1 MMAAARPLRLI
12 DRMPA
17 VRGRLRADVPLARY
31 TWFRV
36 GGPAEV
42 LFEPADVDDLASFLA
57 GCPAD
62 APIALLGIG
71 SNLLIRDGGV
81 PGIVIRLGRTFAR
94 TSIDG
99 TTLRAGAGATC
110 PNVAKAARDA
120 GLAGLEFL
128 TGVPGSIGGAVRM
141 NAGAYG
147 GEIAAAFVAGM
158 ALDGRGV
165 RHMLDAGTIAF
176 AYRHSSLAEEWVV
189 VEAHLS
195 GQPDAPDAIGAR
207 MADIQARR
215 EASQPIRTR
224 TGGSTFTNPTDPK
237 AGGKRAWELIDG
249 AGCRGLRRGGA
260 MVSEKHCN
268 FLINTGNAS
277 AADIEGLGE
286 DVRRRVFEAFG
297 VTLEWEIRRIGLALP
312 PGVRP
317 APRGTAP

>member
-57 GCPAD
+57 GRPAD

-110 PNVAKAARDA
+110 PTVAKAARDA

-176 AYRHSSLAEEWVV
+176 AYRHSSLAEEWIV

-224 TGGSTFTNPTDPK
+224 TGGSTFTNPSGTK
-237 AGGKRAWELIDG
+237 AWELIDR

-260 MVSEKHCN
+260 VVSEQHCN
-268 FLINTGNAS
+268 FLVNTGGAS
-277 AADIEGLGE
+277 AADLEGLGE
-286 DVRRRVFEAFG
+286 EVRRRVFEATG
-297 VTLEWEIRRIGLALP
+297 HRLEWEIRRV
-312 PGVRP
+312 GVPAASRP
-317 APRGTAP
+317 AVVLEAAP